1 MIQKTVVPHVAYN
14 EVSIKN
20 FDTLYSTILE
30 NVSKSN
36 YIAVDTEFTGH
47 CKRIVKNMEQR
58 YDALAVVVKSHAI
71 VSFGMTTLQELPSE
85 SNMAVYGAQNFE
97 FLTSNQDTFQ
107 VDPGNL
113 KFLAENGLDFNRH
126 FQFGLPYHAGT
137 HAVTS
142 QRDIRSLWR
151 DLLFTIRK
159 NNIPIIV
166 HNGLLDLMYIYQSFF
181 AELPASLS
189 IFVADLVEMFPSGIY
204 DTKYLAN
211 QVLSEQKSYL
221 AYLYCKYDRSRQQL
235 TPGSSVAT
243 GNFAV
248 RVGDPLVG
256 STVTTP
262 LKRTADESVPLSQGS
277 KRRMRAKKLNGL
289 NKTPSIICHNYS
301 NYGWCKSGKECLSSH
316 DLDLIL
322 DKDQGIKREKE
333 QTEVE
338 VKEEEVGE
346 EEIRETEEQDKAPSI
361 EPNQRRDH
369 AAHYDAFMTAFVFC
383 HQASELGPV
392 ALKENINKI
401 NLMRLRIPLRVV
413 KSHYSKPS
421 SAWSSV
427 RDKIWKPDNDD

>member
-1 MIQKTVVPHVAYN
+1 MIQRTVVPHVAYN
-14 EVSIKN
+14 EVSTKN
-20 FDTLYSTILE
+20 FDTLYSTILD
-30 NVSKSN
+30 NVAKSN

-58 YDALAVVVKSHAI
+58 YDALAVVVKTHAI
-71 VSFGMTTLQELPSE
+71 VSFGMTTLQQLPSE

-97 FLTSNQDTFQ
+97 FLTSNQNTFQ

-126 FQFGLPYHAGT
+126 FSIGLPYHAGT
-137 HAVTS
+137 QPVTS

-151 DLLFTIRK
+151 DLLFTIRQH
-159 NNIPIIV
+159 NIPIIV

-189 IFVADLVEMFPSGIY
+189 IFIADLVEMFPCGIY

-221 AYLYCKYDRSRQQL
+221 AYLYCKYDRSRQQ
-235 TPGSSVAT
+235 TTSESKDT
-243 GNFAV
+243 IGNFVV
-248 RVGDPLVG
+248 RVGNPLVG
-256 STVTTP
+256 TAVNP
-262 LKRTADESVPLSQGS
+262 LKRPAEETSSLSQGV
-277 KRRMRAKKLNGL
+277 KRRMRAKKLADS

-322 DKDQGIKREKE
+322 DKDQGIKREREIKQELE
-333 QTEVE
+333 QVQ
-338 VKEEEVGE
+338 VV
-346 EEIRETEEQDKAPSI
+346 EEQEKVPLNES
-361 EPNQRRDH
+361 NQRRDH

-392 ALKENINKI
+392 VLKENMNKI

-421 SAWSSV
+421 PAWSSV
-427 RDKIWKPDNDD
+427 RDVIWKPDEV